1 MQTIAAARIAAN
13 NLRARAD
20 AAFADAEQN
29 GGATR
34 WAIAA
39 SLESR
44 ANRAE
49 DFVVDAE
56 RAGEGGDAEYS
67 ANQAISLANV

>member
-1 MQTIAAARIAAN
+1 MKTTNNTAAA

-20 AAFADAEQN
+20 AAFADAEKH
-29 GGATR
+29 GGAAR
-34 WAIAA
+34 WALAA

-49 DFVVDAE
+49 DEPELAE
-56 RAGEGGDAEYS
+56 ALEAS
-67 ANQAISLANV
+67 APTSPPKWV

>member
-1 MQTIAAARIAAN
+1 MTTITTTTAAA

-20 AAFADAEQN
+20 VAFADAEKH
-29 GGATR
+29 GGAAR
-34 WAIAA
+34 WAFAA

-49 DFVVDAE
+49 NEPELAE
-56 RAGEGGDAEYS
+56 VLAAS
-67 ANQAISLANV
+67 APVSPPEMDV

>member
-1 MQTIAAARIAAN
+1 MTTITTTTAAA

-20 AAFADAEQN
+20 AAFADAEKH
-29 GGATR
+29 GGAAR
-34 WAIAA
+34 WAFAA

-49 DFVVDAE
+49 NEPELAE
-56 RAGEGGDAEYS
+56 ILEAS
-67 ANQAISLANV
+67 APVEPPEMTL